1 MATGGGSIT
10 NWITS
15 NADIIINIA
24 KNLIPVER
32 LITGAAYVIGV
43 FFAFK
48 AIYSLKSYGE
58 SRTMMSSHASMKEP
72 LVYLFVAGMF
82 IYFPT
87 GLGILLNTTFGSPN
101 ILGYVPVDS
110 QNPTLSALFGSDSAV
125 GQSLT
130 IIIQVI
136 GLIAFVRG
144 WVLIARSSSQGQP
157 PGGLGKGMV
166 HVFGGIVAMNI
177 VLTLEIINN
186 TLYGTS

>member
-1 MATGGGSIT
+1 MAGGGSVAD
-10 NWITS
+10 WITS

-24 KNLIPVER
+24 KSLIPVER
-32 LITGAAYVIGV
+32 LITGLAYVIGV

-72 LVYLFVAGMF
+72 LVYLLVAGMF

-87 GLGILLNTTFGSPN
+87 GLSILLNTTFGSPN
-101 ILGYVPVDS
+101 ILGYSPVDS
-110 QNPTLSALFGSDSAV
+110 QNPTINALFGSDSVV

-144 WVLIARSSSQGQP
+144 WVLIARSSSQGQT